1 MTSPIP
7 PAAAGLPFRTGPIRF
22 AVGAP
27 DGLSSNSWRF
37 WTERSGD
44 AYLACRDNFQNMK
57 VSLQAS
63 GRWRMAYTAEAV
75 AENPA
80 RVPPA
85 ENRAW
90 EVWDEPQP

>member
-1 MTSPIP
+1 
-7 PAAAGLPFRTGPIRF
+7 
-22 AVGAP
+22 
-27 DGLSSNSWRF
+27 
-37 WTERSGD
+37 
-44 AYLACRDNFQNMK
+44 MK

-75 AENPA
+75 AKNPA
-80 RVPPA
+80 QVPPA